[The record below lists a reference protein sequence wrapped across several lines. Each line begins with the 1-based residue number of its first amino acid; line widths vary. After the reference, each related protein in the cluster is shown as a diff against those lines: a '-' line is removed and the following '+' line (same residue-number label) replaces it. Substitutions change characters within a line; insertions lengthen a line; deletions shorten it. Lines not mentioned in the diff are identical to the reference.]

1 MGVRQG
7 SNPWLDEG
15 VHIMNFKFIIIAAL
29 GAFATACASTPPV
42 ETVAEPVR
50 EPVRHHEAVAD
61 TGPMDGSV
69 EQFVATA
76 GDRVFY
82 NLDRHDLTADGR
94 ATLRAQAAWLAT
106 YSHTRIL
113 VAGNCDERGTREYN
127 LALGA
132 RRANAARDYLISQG
146 VDPSRISTVSY
157 GKERGTCSQSN
168 ESCWS
173 VNRNAITSIVSGAS
187 S

>member
-1 MGVRQG
+1 MKMKLFV
-7 SNPWLDEG
+7 
-15 VHIMNFKFIIIAAL
+15 IAAL

-42 ETVAEPVR
+42 QEAAPIAQPPAQQPVAQVP
-50 EPVRHHEAVAD
+50 
-61 TGPMDGSV
+61 TGPVAGSV
-69 EQFVATA
+69 EDFVQNA

-82 NLDRHDLTADGR
+82 GYDRHDLTPQAR
-94 ATLRAQAAWLAT
+94 ETLRRQAAWLAS
-106 YSHTRIL
+106 YSGTRIL

-157 GKERGTCSQSN
+157 GKERPTCRDSG
-168 ESCWS
+168 EACWA
-173 VNRNAITSIVSGAS
+173 VNRNATTTITGGATS
-187 S
+187 

>member
-1 MGVRQG
+1 
-7 SNPWLDEG
+7 
-15 VHIMNFKFIIIAAL
+15 MNFKFIAIAAL
-29 GAFATACASTPPV
+29 GAFATACASTPPM
-42 ETVAEPVR
+42 ETVEPPTPPPAR
-50 EPVRHHEAVAD
+50 HEPAAPM
-61 TGPMDGSV
+61 GPADGSV

-82 NLDRHDLTADGR
+82 GLDRHDLTAEGR

-106 YSHTRIL
+106 YSNTRIL

-157 GKERGTCSQSN
+157 GKERGTCTQSN
-168 ESCWS
+168 EACWS
-173 VNRNAITSIVSGAS
+173 VNRNAITSIVSGATS
-187 S
+187 